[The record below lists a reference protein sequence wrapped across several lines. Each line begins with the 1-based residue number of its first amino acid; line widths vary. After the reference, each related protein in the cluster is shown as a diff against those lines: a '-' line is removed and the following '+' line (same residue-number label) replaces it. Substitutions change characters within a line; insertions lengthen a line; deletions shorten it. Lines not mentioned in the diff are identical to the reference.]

1 MFFENWS
8 DKKLEKR
15 IEIMAEKMVSGGST
29 NNSGVAYGAAII
41 YGMLVAEQEE
51 RMKKKA
57 EAEGRWPHK
66 SVFCFKVAEHN
77 GMS

>member
-15 IEIMAEKMVSGGST
+15 IEIMAEKMVSGGSK

-41 YGMLVAEQEE
+41 YGMLVAEQDE
-51 RMKKKA
+51 RMEKKA
-57 EAEGRWPHK
+57 EAKGIRPYK
-66 SVFCFKVAEHN
+66 SVFCLKVAEHN
-77 GMS
+77 GIS